1 MGNKVVPLALQMS
14 WQPDSHKRERQQGH
28 ILLRARAQHEGS
40 RQWTCPAN
48 DYSRL
53 IIAGPISPKYRNGN
67 LQTVQI
73 ESPSPLQTKKKYFS
87 SNHSALTQEHP
98 THPKFPSPAGWF
110 PKRQSWKI
118 PCICQY
124 TGVSKSRWSWLWRM
138 HPDTSGVQYTRS
150 QHTASCCM
158 ALCKITGHL
167 SYCSSETDPMP
178 RWGTAQKPPVSFWLG
193 SHKWKYCLIPLR
205 I

>member
-1 MGNKVVPLALQMS
+1 MS
-14 WQPDSHKRERQQGH
+14 WQPDSHKRERHQGH
-28 ILLRARAQHEGS
+28 ILLRARAQHKGS
-40 RQWTCPAN
+40 RQWTCPAD

-53 IIAGPISPKYRNGN
+53 IISGPI
-67 LQTVQI
+67 T
-73 ESPSPLQTKKKYFS
+73 PSPLNTEMGTYRQFRLKVPAPCKQKKKYLS
-87 SNHSALTQEHP
+87 SNHSALTQEHS
-98 THPKFPSPAGWF
+98 THPMFPSPAGWF

-118 PCICQY
+118 PCICQH
-124 TGVSKSRWSWLWRM
+124 TGVSNSRWSWLWRM
-138 HPDTSGVQYTRS
+138 YPDTSGWQHSCS
-150 QHTASCCM
+150 QHTASCHM